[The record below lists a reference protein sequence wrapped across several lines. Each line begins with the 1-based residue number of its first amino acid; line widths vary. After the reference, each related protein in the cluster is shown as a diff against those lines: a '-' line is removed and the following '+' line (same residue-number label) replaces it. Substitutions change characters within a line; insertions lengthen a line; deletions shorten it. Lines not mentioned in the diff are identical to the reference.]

1 MPLGLPHEW
10 ESAKP
15 DSIRTVER
23 ILSGFLRFTPRWFSR
38 LEGLSIF
45 PPRQIP
51 DQPFQ
56 EDPCHVATRVWQ
68 QAQCRFCPLWASSQL
83 ASFFFSS
90 VILFC
95 DTVRDTGA
103 GKFWVRGEAAVGC
116 DEGRKFQRVWGKL
129 ARALRHAITQ
139 EFCLSFRVIYFFF
152 LFFLFFMFWQRPP
165 WVRSVHSVFNKSLS
179 HTNMTDNS
187 FSSFR
192 INSVT
197 DISVRSTLQFA
208 SDIKTSHQYFT
219 IIQKALLGQ
228 LTFPRGLIPVS
239 FEEKNK
245 IPCNQ
250 CPHPYKGNRDISSQT
265 GQERESF

>member
-68 QAQCRFCPLWASSQL
+68 QAQCHFCPLWASSQL
-83 ASFFFSS
+83 ASFFFFSS

-116 DEGRKFQRVWGKL
+116 DEGRKFQRVWAKL

-152 LFFLFFMFWQRPP
+152 SFLPLLHVLTASSLGAVGTQR
-165 WVRSVHSVFNKSLS
+165 V
-179 HTNMTDNS
+179 
-187 FSSFR
+187 
-192 INSVT
+192 
-197 DISVRSTLQFA
+197 
-208 SDIKTSHQYFT
+208 
-219 IIQKALLGQ
+219 
-228 LTFPRGLIPVS
+228 
-239 FEEKNK
+239 
-245 IPCNQ
+245 
-250 CPHPYKGNRDISSQT
+250 
-265 GQERESF
+265 